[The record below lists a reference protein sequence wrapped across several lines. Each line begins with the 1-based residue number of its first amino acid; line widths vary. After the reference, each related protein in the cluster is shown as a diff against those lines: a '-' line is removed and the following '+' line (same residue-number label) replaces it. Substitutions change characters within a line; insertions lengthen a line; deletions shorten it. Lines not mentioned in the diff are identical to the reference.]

1 MSEVEIGK
9 AGAHFLEGLFEHLDM
24 AVEVSP
30 GERRDDALV
39 FGLGGDS
46 SDALRRR
53 PELHDAITLL
63 TSQVVSR
70 EAGERVRCLLD
81 VGGDFEER
89 SEFLQ
94 AVAND
99 VANAV
104 MRSGRRGIIAGL
116 SSAERRVV
124 HVVLKEM
131 DGVASRSEG
140 DDDRRCLLVERA

>member
-30 GERRDDALV
+30 GEKRDEGLV
-39 FGLGGDS
+39 FALAGDS
-46 SDALRRR
+46 SESLKRR
-53 PELHDAITLL
+53 PDLHDAITLL
-63 TSQVVSR
+63 ASQVVSR
-70 EAGERVRCLLD
+70 EAGARVRCLLD

-99 VANAV
+99 VGGAV
-104 MRSGRRGIIAGL
+104 KRSGRRGVIAGL

-124 HVVLKEM
+124 HEVLKEM